1 MTNTQSTDDN
11 DIRSIQP
18 EPEPQEPVLAAEI
31 VVARDEPAE
40 CTVVP
45 RDATVSDQLSQWIR
59 ATGEAFVSLETMR

>member
-1 MTNTQSTDDN
+1 MTNTQSTDD
-11 DIRSIQP
+11 DGLRSIQP

-31 VVARDEPAE
+31 VVAKDDPPE

-59 ATGEAFVSLETMR
+59 ASGEGFVSLETMR